1 MIIGSHVGLK
11 APDMMKGSVLE
22 ALSYNA
28 NCFML
33 YTGAPQN
40 TIRKPISELKV
51 DEAKELIKKYDLKV
65 IVHSP
70 YILNLASP
78 DLE

>member
-11 APDMMKGSVLE
+11 APDFLVGSVNE

-28 NCFML
+28 NCLML

-40 TIRKPISELKV
+40 TFRKPIKELKV
-51 DEAKELIKKYDLKV
+51 EEAKELIK
-65 IVHSP
+65 
-70 YILNLASP
+70 
-78 DLE
+78 